1 MLSSKFDFSTIHRNK
16 YFVLGALL
24 IILITLYLKTTIFH
38 YIYVDYVYFLGP
50 WIKNIQ
56 ENNFLFSLKEPFY
69 NYTLFYMYILTLIA
83 KLNFDWLIS
92 IKVVSIFFEYVLAF
106 YIGKILYL
114 YLKKYV
120 VIWISILIIP
130 LIPTVFINSSYMS
143 QCDSIYASF
152 TIISIYYLL
161 RDKYVF
167 SFLLLGV
174 AFAIKAQTCMVFP
187 FYLVYI
193 VKNKLKFYYLL
204 IIPIVYILIALPALA
219 IGKPFMDTML
229 IYLNQSQFNT
239 NLVQYFSNLYVWM
252 DVSDASWISTIKL
265 IGTSFVVIV
274 TLITTYLLSNRKYK
288 FDFVLWMKFLF
299 ISVVTVPFFLP
310 GMLERYMYLADVL
323 AIVYIFLNVRKF
335 YLGLGIIYISF
346 YCYMKVIFSCS
357 ILPITFIPRVVIL
370 SAFYI
375 PIEIVAVIYF
385 IIIFILV
392 YDFIKD
398 LKEHSYRAMPEISN

>member
-1 MLSSKFDFSTIHRNK
+1 MISSKLDFSTIHRNK
-16 YFVLGALL
+16 YFVFSALL
-24 IILITLYLKTTIFH
+24 ILLITLYFKTTIFH
-38 YIYVDYVYFLGP
+38 YVYVDYIYFLDP

-56 ENNFLFSLKEPFY
+56 ENDFLFSLKEPFY

-106 YIGKILYL
+106 YVGKILYL
-114 YLKKYV
+114 YFKKYI
-120 VIWISILIIP
+120 VIWISILLIP
-130 LIPTVFINSSYMS
+130 LLPTVFINSSYMS

-152 TIISIYYLL
+152 TVISIYYLL
-161 RDKYVF
+161 KDKYGF
-167 SFLLLGV
+167 SLILLGV

-193 VKNKLKFYYLL
+193 VKNNLKFYYLL

-219 IGKPFMDTML
+219 IGKPFVDIML

-252 DVSDASWISTIKL
+252 DVSDALWISTIKL
-265 IGTSFVVIV
+265 LGTSFVVIL
-274 TLITTYLLSNRKYK
+274 TLITTYLLSNKKYK

-323 AIVYIFLNVRKF
+323 AIVYIFINIRKF
-335 YLGLGIIYISF
+335 YLGLGIICISF
-346 YCYMKVIFSCS
+346 YCYMKVIFSCA

-375 PIEIVAVIYF
+375 RIETIAVIYSVV
-385 IIIFILV
+385 IFILI
-392 YDFIKD
+392 YDFVKN
-398 LKEHSYRAMPEISN
+398 LKNHSFRTMTEINS